1 MKKILYILVLLFIF
15 PLISLASNDFDV
27 SDYNVNIE
35 VKKNHVYN
43 YEEKLKVKFFGNQK
57 YIIRNIIDDE
67 HNLKLNRNYTIETNE
82 TSIAKIYAESNEDTI
97 KSTYNYSV
105 PNERNNYYRLKIKN
119 NYEEKIE
126 TLKFKLVLPAPI
138 TSNNIKILNG
148 TYDITGLVD
157 FTVKDN
163 IVTGTYNK
171 NLDVGSSITIEIDYG
186 RFYMSSATLICII
199 IPAILAVFSYL
210 LWRLF
215 GKDLPAK
222 IEKTS
227 KFARNVSA
235 LHIALANNGE
245 VTEDDTFC
253 MLLDLAVKGY
263 ITIVEKDDDYYLLRN
278 KNYNESNYLE
288 SVFFKTLFRAG
299 ESISLTEYINIMQ
312 ERRDNN
318 QKIYQADRVES
329 SRLKR
334 KFTLATN
341 TITKIL
347 DERNEK
353 SKYFEEKPEKIKN
366 ILLLMVATIL
376 ILITSLPFVEINV
389 LTLLPLSIIISIA
402 LLYVL
407 IIFVRNINIKNET
420 HKSIIVFTIATI
432 ILVIILVPSFQRN
445 IGFLIAFLT
454 SLLSSGIILFIYKY
468 MPKRTIY
475 GQKIY
480 NKILGFK
487 AFINNIND
495 EELKRILEIND
506 NYLNEVI
513 PIAYQLGLEE
523 KVISLL
529 KKKPK
534 EETWFQLDG
543 KFTYGRLHHSILKL
557 KNKVTK
563 KDE

>member
-1 MKKILYILVLLFIF
+1 MKKILYTLILLLIF
-15 PLISLASNDFDV
+15 PLISLASNEYDL
-27 SDYNVNIE
+27 SDYTINIE
-35 VKKNHVYN
+35 VNKNHTYN
-43 YEEKLKVKFFGNQK
+43 YEEKIKVKFFTDHR
-57 YIIRNIIDDE
+57 YIVRNVVDAE
-67 HNLKLNRNYTIETNE
+67 HNFKLNRNYTIETNE
-82 TSIAKIYAESNEDTI
+82 TSIAKIYAKSNEDII
-97 KSTYNYSV
+97 KSSYNYTASQ
-105 PNERNNYYRLKIKN
+105 ERNNYYRLKIKN
-119 NYEEKIE
+119 NYEERLK
-126 TLKFKLVLPAPI
+126 TLTFKLVLPNSI
-138 TSNNIKILNG
+138 TSNNIKILDGND
-148 TYDITGLVD
+148 DITDLVD

-163 IVTGTYNK
+163 VVTGTYNK
-171 NLDVGSSITIEIDYG
+171 TLEAGSSLIIEIDYG

-199 IPAILAVFSYL
+199 IPVVLAVFSYL

-227 KFARNVSA
+227 KFARNISA

-278 KNYNESNYLE
+278 KKYNESNYLE
-288 SVFFKTLFRAG
+288 SVFFNTLFRAG
-299 ESISLTEYINIMQ
+299 ESISLSEYINIVQ
-312 ERRDNN
+312 EHRDNK

-347 DERNEK
+347 SERNEK
-353 SKYFEEKPEKIKN
+353 NKYFEEKPDKIKN

-389 LTLLPLSIIISIA
+389 LSLLPLSIIISIA
-402 LLYVL
+402 ILYVL

-420 HKSIIVFTIATI
+420 HKSIIVFSIATI
-432 ILVIILVPSFQRN
+432 ILIVILVPSFQRN

-454 SLLSSGIILFIYKY
+454 SLFSSAVILFIYKY

-487 AFINNIND
+487 AFINNITN
-495 EELKRILEIND
+495 EELNRILEIND
-506 NYLNEVI
+506 NYLNEII
-513 PIAYQLGLEE
+513 PIAYQLGLED
-523 KVISLL
+523 KVIGLL
-529 KKKPK
+529 KKNPK
-534 EETWFQLDG
+534 EETWFQLDS
-543 KFTYGRLHHSILKL
+543 KFTYGRLHNSIRKL

>member
-1 MKKILYILVLLFIF
+1 
-15 PLISLASNDFDV
+15 
-27 SDYNVNIE
+27 
-35 VKKNHVYN
+35 
-43 YEEKLKVKFFGNQK
+43 
-57 YIIRNIIDDE
+57 
-67 HNLKLNRNYTIETNE
+67 
-82 TSIAKIYAESNEDTI
+82 
-97 KSTYNYSV
+97 
-105 PNERNNYYRLKIKN
+105 
-119 NYEEKIE
+119 
-126 TLKFKLVLPAPI
+126 
-138 TSNNIKILNG
+138 
-148 TYDITGLVD
+148 
-157 FTVKDN
+157 
-163 IVTGTYNK
+163 
-171 NLDVGSSITIEIDYG
+171 
-186 RFYMSSATLICII
+186 
-199 IPAILAVFSYL
+199 
-210 LWRLF
+210 
-215 GKDLPAK
+215 
-222 IEKTS
+222 
-227 KFARNVSA
+227 
-235 LHIALANNGE
+235 
-245 VTEDDTFC
+245 
-253 MLLDLAVKGY
+253 
-263 ITIVEKDDDYYLLRN
+263 
-278 KNYNESNYLE
+278 
-288 SVFFKTLFRAG
+288 
-299 ESISLTEYINIMQ
+299 
-312 ERRDNN
+312 
-318 QKIYQADRVES
+318 
-329 SRLKR
+329 
-334 KFTLATN
+334 
-341 TITKIL
+341 
-347 DERNEK
+347 
-353 SKYFEEKPEKIKN
+353 
-366 ILLLMVATIL
+366 MVATIL